1 MQVKYCQDNSSLS
14 SNALVIL
21 LMVAPLRAKTGLIVI
36 EWATLSQPLLALLH
50 CKFEKIST
58 LIQQECF
65 HTLFTSLL
73 ASLADK
79 SEIQQWPFQ
88 LLAPYDHMSART
100 KGKFPIWKPVE
111 RGPLR
116 GPALL
121 GENGILRFEPTTR
134 ITQRV

>member
-14 SNALVIL
+14 SNAIVIL

-88 LLAPYDHMSART
+88 LLAP
-100 KGKFPIWKPVE
+100 
-111 RGPLR
+111 
-116 GPALL
+116 
-121 GENGILRFEPTTR
+121 
-134 ITQRV
+134 